1 MTGDASRSP
10 TVLGRRSVRGWFQTL
25 NKRAWGEV
33 LVPGGTWHSQLRRY
47 RGMVAALV
55 LLQIVAYGYLFTV
68 PIFTDH
74 TFPNSWLYPYPSF
87 KTDGEGRW
95 LADLV
100 ILLQGGSGVPFV
112 QMVGAALLQA
122 LNGVLFACLLGVRRG
137 LPLFVLGGL
146 IGLHPAFL
154 DYYSF
159 AADHLSFVLGD
170 SFAVLAAWVLLRG
183 QGPAFRLGGA
193 ALLNM
198 LALALYGPKIALVL
212 LLALLMLLLR
222 VVEAEP
228 PGPDPRALLGEIGV
242 ACGSVLLAVLAF
254 GLSAR
259 LVIRHPILPGAH
271 LNTLPEMAAA
281 LVASY
286 GKGLH
291 YLGGMAGLPSGALR
305 LLPVLL
311 VLLGLLALGGRLRRL
326 GWPQR
331 SVAMLTILL
340 LPVALNGAS
349 IINNSSPG
357 DRGRFVAAYAYGL
370 VFFLA
375 QAMRVRWLRYPALA
389 LAALVLWFFLALAMQ
404 QTNAAQFKNTY
415 ELAMINRILSRLE
428 PLITATSDQPAQPV
442 LIVGRY
448 PPFDLGPYVRWRGD
462 VDAPH
467 LLASEIFAPYRQTE
481 MLNYLLGRELLRRP
495 SAAEIDHALPRL
507 RGTPPWPAQESVFRD
522 GRTIVV
528 TLEPW
533 RADMPMTWDDKH

>member
-1 MTGDASRSP
+1 MLR
-10 TVLGRRSVRGWFQTL
+10 RRSVRGWFETL
-25 NKRAWGEV
+25 NNRAWGEV
-33 LVPGGTWHSQLRRY
+33 LPPGESWLSLLRRY
-47 RGMVAALV
+47 RGMVAAL
-55 LLQIVAYGYLFTV
+55 LLVQIVAYGYLFTV
-68 PIFTDH
+68 PIFTNH

-122 LNGVLFACLLGVRRG
+122 INGVLFACLLGLRRG

-146 IGLHPAFL
+146 IVLHPAFL

-228 PGPDPRALLGEIGV
+228 PDPAQRSPIGRVLLGEIGV
-242 ACGSVLLAVLAF
+242 AFGAVLLAVLAF

-281 LVASY
+281 LVESY

-291 YLGGMAGLPSGALR
+291 YLGGMAGLPSGALQ
-305 LLPVLL
+305 LMPALI
-311 VLLGLLALGGRLRRL
+311 VLLGLLAVGGRLRRL

-331 SVAMLTILL
+331 SVAILAILL

-349 IINNSSPG
+349 ILNNSTPG

-375 QAMRVRWLRYPALA
+375 QTLRVRWLRYPALA
-389 LAALVLWFFLALAMQ
+389 LAALVLWFFLSLAMQ
-404 QTNAAQFKNTY
+404 QANAAQFKSTY
-415 ELAMINRILSRLE
+415 ELSMINRILTRLE
-428 PLITATSDQPAQPV
+428 PLITPTSDQPAQPV

-467 LLASEIFAPYRQTE
+467 LLASEIFERYRQTE
-481 MLNYLLGRELLRRP
+481 MLNYLLGGPLLRRP

-507 RGTPPWPAQESVFRD
+507 RGTPPWPAPESVFRD

-533 RADMPMTWDDKH
+533 RPDVPMTWADES

>member
-1 MTGDASRSP
+1 MNGSSSRGQ
-10 TVLGRRSVRGWFQTL
+10 TVLRRRSLRAWFEAI
-25 NKRAWGEV
+25 NNRAWGEV
-33 LVPGGTWHSQLRRY
+33 LAPGQTWLSLLRRY
-47 RGMVAALV
+47 RGMVAALL

-100 ILLQGGSGVPFV
+100 IMLQGGSGVPMV

-122 LNGVLFACLLGVRRG
+122 INGVLFACLLGVRRG
-137 LPLFVLGGL
+137 LPLVVLGGL
-146 IGLHPAFL
+146 IVLHPAFL

-198 LALALYGPKIALVL
+198 LALALYGPKITLVL

-228 PGPDPRALLGEIGV
+228 PAPGRRALLGEIAV
-242 ACGSVLLAVLAF
+242 AFGQVLLAVLAF

-271 LNTLPEMAAA
+271 VNTLPEMATA
-281 LVASY
+281 LVESY
-286 GKGLH
+286 GKGLR
-291 YLGGMAGLPSGALR
+291 YLGGMAGLPSGTLQ
-305 LLPVLL
+305 LLPVLI
-311 VLLGLLALGGRLRRL
+311 VLLGLLVLGGRMRRL
-326 GWPQR
+326 RWPQR
-331 SVAMLTILL
+331 SVAMLAVLL

-375 QAMRVRWLRYPALA
+375 QSLRVRWLRYPALA
-389 LAALVLWFFLALAMQ
+389 LAALVLWFFLSLAMQ
-404 QTNAAQFKNTY
+404 QANAAQFKNTY
-415 ELAMINRILSRLE
+415 ELSMINRILTRLE
-428 PLITATSDQPAQPV
+428 PLITTTSDQPAQPV

-448 PPFDLGPYVRWRGD
+448 PPFDLGPYVRWRGNI
-462 VDAPH
+462 DAPH
-467 LLASEIFAPYRQTE
+467 LLSTEIFAPYRQTE

-495 SAAEIDHALPRL
+495 SAAEIDRALPRL
-507 RGTPPWPAQESVFRD
+507 RGTPPWPAPESVFRD

-533 RADMPMTWDDKH
+533 RADVPMTWADGS